1 MAAPEPPPPVPPPPV
16 PAAPE
21 PAAPEPAVPQPAP
34 AAAYESVAAVIR
46 ARAAAD
52 PAAIA
57 ITGDGRQLTFG
68 ELDERS
74 SRLASALAGLG
85 VRRGDRVAYL
95 DQNATE
101 FWETMFAAAK
111 LGAVM
116 TPLNFRLA
124 GPELRAILEDAE
136 PTVLIAAA
144 AILDRLDPDA
154 VPTATTLVRVG
165 PGEGAATDYEPL
177 LATGAPADPGEQAT
191 GSELAVLM
199 YSSGTTGASKGVCIT
214 AENLLTGVATFVAEF
229 APDTNSRS
237 LVPPPYYHIAASGW
251 SLIALSQGGQV
262 VQVREPR
269 PDHLLNLMQAHA
281 TTHAALVPAI
291 IQVMVELPQARTADF
306 SSLRTVVYGAS
317 PIDPGLLRRAVD
329 LFQAEFTQT
338 YGLTETVGVATLL
351 CPDDHRSADPAR
363 LRSAGRAAACVQLAV
378 TDPATGAMLPA
389 GQTGEVVIR
398 GPNVTPGYWRRP
410 EATAALFR
418 PGGWLRTGDAGHLD
432 ADGYLTIADR
442 IKDIIISGGENIIP
456 GEVERVLAEHDGVL
470 EAAVIGVPSPRWGET
485 PVAFVVRRPD
495 RDTGPSQDELL
506 AFCRERLAHYKC
518 PTRVEW
524 VDALPRNPSGK
535 VLRRELRAPYWQ
547 HLDRQVG

>member
-1 MAAPEPPPPVPPPPV
+1 VI
-16 PAAPE
+16 
-21 PAAPEPAVPQPAP
+21 
-34 AAAYESVAAVIR
+34 AAYESVAAVIR

-57 ITGDGRQLTFG
+57 VTGDGRQLTFG

-111 LGAVM
+111 LGAIM

-124 GPELRAILEDAE
+124 APELNAILADAE
-136 PTVLIAAA
+136 PAVLIAAGPL
-144 AILDRLDPDA
+144 LDQLGPVPATVIRVADDA
-154 VPTATTLVRVG
+154 GNSTG
-165 PGEGAATDYEPL
+165 YEPL
-177 LATGAPADPGEQAT
+177 LRSGDPADPGEQAT
-191 GSELAVLM
+191 GSDLAVLM
-199 YSSGTTGASKGVCIT
+199 YSSGTTGASKGVCIS

-229 APDTNSRS
+229 APDADSRS

-251 SLIALSQGGQV
+251 SLIALSQGGRV

-269 PDHLLNLMQAHA
+269 PDHLLDLMQAHA

-291 IQVMVELPQARTADF
+291 IQLMIELPQARTADF

-317 PIDPGLLRRAVD
+317 PIDAGLLRRAID
-329 LFQAEFTQT
+329 IFQADFTQS

-351 CPDDHRSADPAR
+351 RPDDHRSPDPAR
-363 LRSAGRAAACVQLAV
+363 LRSAGRAAAGVEIAV
-378 TDPATGAMLPA
+378 VDPATGAPLPA

-398 GPNVTPGYWRRP
+398 GRNVTPGYWRRP
-410 EATAALFR
+410 DATANLFL

-456 GEVERVLAEHDGVL
+456 AEVERVLAEHDGVL

-485 PVAFVVRRPD
+485 PVAFVARRPG
-495 RDTGPSQDELL
+495 REPSRDELL

-524 VDALPRNPSGK
+524 VQALPRNPSGK

-547 HLDRQVG
+547 QFDRQVG

>member
-1 MAAPEPPPPVPPPPV
+1 MAARKP
-16 PAAPE
+16 
-21 PAAPEPAVPQPAP
+21 
-34 AAAYESVAAVIR
+34 ESVAAIIR
-46 ARAAAD
+46 TRAAAD

-57 ITGDGRQLTFG
+57 ITGDGRELTFG

-74 SRLASALAGLG
+74 SRLANALAGLG
-85 VRRGDRVAYL
+85 VGRGDRVAYL

-111 LGAVM
+111 LGAVL

-124 GPELRAILEDAE
+124 APELTGILKDAE
-136 PTVLIAAA
+136 PAVLIAG
-144 AILDRLDPDA
+144 IPLPET
-154 VPTATTLVRVG
+154 VPTPVIRVG
-165 PGEGAATDYEPL
+165 DEYEALLNSGAKT
-177 LATGAPADPGEQAT
+177 DPGDQAA
-191 GSELAVLM
+191 GAELAMLM

-214 AENLLTGVATFVAEF
+214 AENLLTGVAAFVDEF
-229 APDTNSRS
+229 SPGPDSRS

-251 SLIALSQGGQV
+251 SLIALSQGGRV

-269 PDHLLNLMQAHA
+269 PDHLLDLMQAHA

-291 IQVMVELPQARTADF
+291 IQLMVELPQAQTADF
-306 SSLRTVVYGAS
+306 GALRTVVYGAS
-317 PIDPGLLRRAVD
+317 PIDVGLLRRAVD
-329 LFQAEFTQT
+329 LFQAEFTQS

-351 CPDDHRSADPAR
+351 RPEDHRSPDPAR
-363 LRSAGRAAACVQLAV
+363 LNSAGRAAACVEIAIV
-378 TDPATGAMLPA
+378 DPATGEHLTKN
-389 GQTGEVVIR
+389 QTGEVVIR
-398 GPNVTPGYWRRP
+398 GRIVTPGYWRRP
-410 EATAALFR
+410 DATADLFL
-418 PGGWLRTGDAGHLD
+418 PGGWMRTGDAGHLD

-470 EAAVIGVPSPRWGET
+470 EAAVVGVPSPRWGET
-485 PVAFVVRRPD
+485 PVAFVAR
-495 RDTGPSQDELL
+495 GPGREPAPTDAELL

-518 PTRVEW
+518 PTRIEW
-524 VDALPRNPSGK
+524 VQALPRNPSGK